1 MDGSNKKN
9 SSKKRPLGI
18 PCTNDKLVQEII
30 RMLLESIYEPTF
42 SDQSHGFR
50 PNRSCHTAL
59 THIKHT
65 FKSVKWIVEGD
76 IKGCFDNFDHHVLI
90 DILRRRIK
98 DEYFIGLMWKSLRAG
113 YMEQWEY
120 HTTYSGTPQGS
131 GMSPILANIYMS
143 ELDAYMEEYKASFDR
158 GSESTRKSN
167 KAYVSLMGKCNYRRR
182 KLRKSWESMTDEE
195 RKSAV
200 REIKSLQGE
209 MRKQPR
215 YLPIDDGY
223 RRIQYN
229 RYADDFVIGIIGSKA
244 DAAAVKEDVRKFL
257 KDKLKLTL
265 SEEKTHITHSS
276 KRIRYL
282 GYDFSIS
289 RDMSLKK
296 NAKGQTQRAWSGT
309 VRLYMPKEKWFRKLL
324 EYKAMKITKDIS
336 GREFWKPLHRGELMN
351 RTDIEIISK
360 VNAEIRGMYNY
371 YQIAENVSVLDKFF
385 FIMEYSMYKT
395 FAAKYRTTVSKTIKK
410 YSKNGVFGV
419 NYETKDGIKRC
430 EFYHDGFRRSNAC
443 ELVQFDTFPQY
454 RKYDR
459 PNSLAARIRA
469 GVCEYCEEHTEN
481 LCMHHVKRLADLTDK
496 TAWEQLMKAKRRKS
510 LALCPACYEKLHDG
524 IL

>member
-1 MDGSNKKN
+1 
-9 SSKKRPLGI
+9 
-18 PCTNDKLVQEII
+18 
-30 RMLLESIYEPTF
+30 
-42 SDQSHGFR
+42 
-50 PNRSCHTAL
+50 
-59 THIKHT
+59 
-65 FKSVKWIVEGD
+65 
-76 IKGCFDNFDHHVLI
+76 
-90 DILRRRIK
+90 
-98 DEYFIGLMWKSLRAG
+98 
-113 YMEQWEY
+113 
-120 HTTYSGTPQGS
+120 
-131 GMSPILANIYMS
+131 
-143 ELDAYMEEYKASFDR
+143 
-158 GSESTRKSN
+158 
-167 KAYVSLMGKCNYRRR
+167 
-182 KLRKSWESMTDEE
+182 
-195 RKSAV
+195 
-200 REIKSLQGE
+200 
-209 MRKQPR
+209 
-215 YLPIDDGY
+215 
-223 RRIQYN
+223 
-229 RYADDFVIGIIGSKA
+229 
-244 DAAAVKEDVRKFL
+244 
-257 KDKLKLTL
+257 
-265 SEEKTHITHSS
+265 
-276 KRIRYL
+276 
-282 GYDFSIS
+282 
-289 RDMSLKK
+289 MSLKK